1 MWVAGLLAVMVASI
15 SLVPVLSNTERILIE
30 TVASFLVGLIAGIV
44 SLQWPSE
51 TCYTSMALAGVLDI
65 LQGFRVVYAV
75 IEIMS
80 RNTVCGGANLLEG
93 IMFTGLI
100 AYFLQFG
107 QYVAASIME
116 VDHSS
121 ASFPSCSNG
130 IQEYWYIPLV
140 PLAATSWSILF
151 TPKYKSILPMAFH
164 GTLAFGVN
172 FGLSKVGVAGDVNN
186 FVSAAI
192 VTFSAG
198 IFSRFTGHQAVG
210 NSVAG
215 LYVLLPGAYLVRS
228 IGSASVDGNFF
239 MDIIQKAVVI
249 GMGSW
254 SGTILCSPTILGTTA
269 GILHQ
274 QIGSPR
280 NLLHRQKSKD
290 SARRMSKKKSRHSR
304 IQSDMSDVNNTLLYF

>member
-1 MWVAGLLAVMVASI
+1 MWIAGVLAVVVASI
-15 SLVPVLSNTERILIE
+15 GTIPALTNTERILIE
-30 TVASFLVGLIAGIV
+30 TIASFLVGLTAGLV
-44 SLQWPSE
+44 SLQWPSD
-51 TCYTSMALAGVLDI
+51 TCYTSIALGGVLDI

-93 IMFTGLI
+93 ILFTGLI

-107 QYVAASIME
+107 QYVAATIMKVE
-116 VDHSS
+116 PTSS
-121 ASFPSCSNG
+121 FSACANG
-130 IQEYWYIPLV
+130 INEYWYILLV
-140 PLAATSWSILF
+140 PLSAASWSILF
-151 TPKYKSILPMAFH
+151 TPKYKNVFAMAFH
-164 GTLAFGVN
+164 GTLAFVVN
-172 FGLSKVGVAGDVNN
+172 FALSRAGAQADLNN
-186 FVSAAI
+186 FVSAAV

-215 LYVLLPGAYLVRS
+215 LYCLLPGAYLVRS
-228 IGSASVDGNFF
+228 ITSASVDESFF

-254 SGTILCSPTILGTTA
+254 TGTILCSPTILGTTA
-269 GILHQ
+269 GILQQ

-280 NLLHRQKSKD
+280 NMLKGTKSNKQNPGN
-290 SARRMSKKKSRHSR
+290 KKGRHSR
-304 IQSDMSDVNNTLLYF
+304 VRSDMSDVNNTLLYF